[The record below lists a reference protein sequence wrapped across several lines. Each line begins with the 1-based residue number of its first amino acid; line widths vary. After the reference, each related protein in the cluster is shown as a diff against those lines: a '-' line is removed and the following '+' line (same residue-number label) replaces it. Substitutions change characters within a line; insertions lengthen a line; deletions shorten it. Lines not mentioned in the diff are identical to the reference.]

1 VEYIK
6 RQSVTLKLVFWWI
19 YFWISFYYH
28 TIDSQKFGYV
38 DGTTYEY
45 DYTTDIDT
53 SMQGASED
61 KSGILMTAK
70 VYIDVVSKCEMS
82 LRVRITKFSQTNW
95 TFFIWASE
103 WLLLSTNSAILSA
116 ISWREQ
122 VNFQWNNN
130 EVRFVIDQQLSCSFI
145 VLAH

>member
-1 VEYIK
+1 MEFIK

-103 WLLLSTNSAILSA
+103 DCCLAPTQQFCHLYHGESKLIFNEIIMRSAL
-116 ISWREQ
+116 
-122 VNFQWNNN
+122 
-130 EVRFVIDQQLSCSFI
+130 
-145 VLAH
+145 